1 MSHWQPVLDCHP
13 IALDVGYDPSARLK
27 TKPAKK
33 NRSRSTPLF
42 ASANYYLVSYMKISA
57 KFRMP
62 IMGFYRLEILPK
74 KIEIFQYLVVTGTIF
89 GQIYQ

>member
-1 MSHWQPVLDCHP
+1 
-13 IALDVGYDPSARLK
+13 
-27 TKPAKK
+27 
-33 NRSRSTPLF
+33 
-42 ASANYYLVSYMKISA
+42 MKISA

-74 KIEIFQYLVVTGTIF
+74 KIEIFQDLVVTGTIF

>member
-1 MSHWQPVLDCHP
+1 MASKLMPL
-13 IALDVGYDPSARLK
+13 
-27 TKPAKK
+27 
-33 NRSRSTPLF
+33 PLF
-42 ASANYYLVSYMKISA
+42 LDMGSSLRERLFPESYMKISA

-74 KIEIFQYLVVTGTIF
+74 KIEIFQDLVVTGTIF